1 MTDINTKTPRINL
14 GLSVGVIA
22 LLTFGIIVGGY
33 FIQETKKTA
42 DDAKNISADF
52 DKRVSTFIE
61 NWEKRVRITNE
72 VNNVTQRNLLGL
84 STNASQ
90 ILQQQLTNEQHI
102 LGNLTAHRHVAN
114 YTRDITFKI
123 LNQSLEQE
131 KQLIDLQN
139 KTDTLTGSQYAK
151 LADMRVKSIIGNISK
166 EHEQIEQQHNQI
178 IKYLGN
184 LTNVR

>member
-1 MTDINTKTPRINL
+1 MTGINGSAPKINL
-14 GLSVGVIA
+14 GLSTGVIA
-22 LLTFGIIVGGY
+22 LLVFGIIVGGL
-33 FIQETKKTA
+33 FIQETKKQSEENGA
-42 DDAKNISADF
+42 YVLKV
-52 DKRVSTFIE
+52 DKKVNEFIK
-61 NWEKRVRITNE
+61 NWESRIKVSNQ
-72 VNNVTQRNLLGL
+72 VN
-84 STNASQ
+84 NASQ
-90 ILQQQLTNEQHI
+90 QRDYQILQTQLSNEKNI

-123 LNQSLEQE
+123 LNQSIEQE

>member
-1 MTDINTKTPRINL
+1 VTGINGSAPKINL
-14 GLSVGVIA
+14 GLSTGVIA
-22 LLTFGIIVGGY
+22 LLVFGIIVGGL
-33 FIQETKKTA
+33 FIQETKKQSEENGA
-42 DDAKNISADF
+42 YVLKV
-52 DKRVSTFIE
+52 DKKVNEFIK
-61 NWEKRVRITNE
+61 NWESRIKVSNQ
-72 VNNVTQRNLLGL
+72 VN
-84 STNASQ
+84 NASQ
-90 ILQQQLTNEQHI
+90 ARDYQILQTQLSNEKNI